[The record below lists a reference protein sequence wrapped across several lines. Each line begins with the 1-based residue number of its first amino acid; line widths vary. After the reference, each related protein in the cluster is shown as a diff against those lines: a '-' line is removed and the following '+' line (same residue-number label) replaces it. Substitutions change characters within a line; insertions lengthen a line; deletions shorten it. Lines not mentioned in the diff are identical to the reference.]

1 MAHVSLL
8 NGDALK
14 RGTSTSDRAPDR
26 MDLDKIVLAI
36 VEIVDVET
44 RAFHQHAL
52 DQFASRPTVGT
63 TNLGRRAQQ
72 RERLLEFI
80 DEKLLGVTMF
90 TPPVVLRFELSLG
103 FSENDDLHVAL
114 DAA

>member
-1 MAHVSLL
+1 MLF
-8 NGDALK
+8 N
-14 RGTSTSDRAPDR
+14 
-26 MDLDKIVLAI
+26 
-36 VEIVDVET
+36 
-44 RAFHQHAL
+44 QHAL
-52 DQFASRPTVGT
+52 DQFASRLTVGT

-80 DEKLLGVTMF
+80 DEKLLGVTMLA
-90 TPPVVLRFELSLG
+90 PPVVLRFELSLG